1 MEHKLLKLV
10 IVVFLS
16 VNLFSK
22 DFLELYRTQGINA
35 VEKELEKSL
44 RDVNSWKKY
53 LENKNVD
60 YGFYETKEYV
70 IVAQKNNKEMS
81 VFAKNGD
88 DFKKISKDNMIIG
101 EKAGDKYLEGDK
113 KTPEGSYDLV
123 QKRTGLDQFYGP
135 LALVTSYPNNFDQ
148 SLNKKGHGIW
158 IHGMPLNG
166 DRESFT
172 QGCLA
177 IDNER
182 LKSLDSNINLK
193 KTVLITSHDE
203 LKKATKDDIAI
214 ILSSIYKWKDAWK
227 YSNIEEYLSFY
238 SKDFKRA
245 DRSDFNTFS
254 NQKRQ
259 IFAKN
264 ENKTINLFNIDISPY
279 PNSLDK
285 TMYRVLMD
293 EEYVSPSVQF
303 YGKKEL
309 FVEVSNNK
317 LQILTED

>member
-1 MEHKLLKLV
+1 MLKLV

-166 DRESFT
+166 DRENYT

-177 IDNER
+177 LNNEKLKELEKNIDY
-182 LKSLDSNINLK
+182 K
-193 KTVLITSHDE
+193 KTVLITSGDE
-203 LKKATKDDIAI
+203 FKKAKKEDIAL

-227 YSNIEEYLSFY
+227 TSNINEYLSFY
-238 SKDFKRA
+238 SKEFKRS

-254 NQKRQ
+254 NQKKQ

-264 ENKTINLFNIDISPY
+264 ENKVINLYNMDISPY
-279 PNSLDK
+279 PNSLGK
-285 TMYRVLMD
+285 KIYRAVMD
-293 EEYVSPSVQF
+293 EEYYSPSVKF
-303 YGKKEL
+303 VGKKEL
-309 FVEVSNNK
+309 FLEVANNK
-317 LQILTED
+317 VQILTED

>member
-1 MEHKLLKLV
+1 MLKLV

-22 DFLELYRTQGINA
+22 DFLELYRTKGINA
-35 VEKELEKSL
+35 VENELEKSL

-166 DRESFT
+166 DRENYT

-177 IDNER
+177 LNNEKLKELEKNIDY
-182 LKSLDSNINLK
+182 K
-193 KTVLITSHDE
+193 KTVLITSGDE
-203 LKKATKDDIAI
+203 FKKAKKEDIAL

-227 YSNIEEYLSFY
+227 VSNINEYLSFY
-238 SKDFKRA
+238 SKEFKRS
-245 DRSDFNTFS
+245 DRTDFNTFA
-254 NQKRQ
+254 NKKKQV
-259 IFAKN
+259 FAKN
-264 ENKTINLFNIDISPY
+264 ENKIINLYNMDISPY
-279 PNSLDK
+279 PNSLGK
-285 TMYRVLMD
+285 KIYRAVMD
-293 EEYVSPSVQF
+293 EEYYSPSVKF
-303 YGKKEL
+303 VGKKEL
-309 FVEVSNNK
+309 FIEVANNK
-317 LQILTED
+317 VQILTED

>member
-1 MEHKLLKLV
+1 MLKLV

-166 DRESFT
+166 DRENYT

-177 IDNER
+177 LNNEKLKELEKNIDY
-182 LKSLDSNINLK
+182 K
-193 KTVLITSHDE
+193 KTVLITSGDE
-203 LKKATKDDIAI
+203 FKKAKKEDIAL

-227 YSNIEEYLSFY
+227 TSNINEYLSFY
-238 SKDFKRA
+238 SKDFKRS
-245 DRSDFNTFS
+245 DGSDFTIFS
-254 NQKRQ
+254 NQKKQ

-264 ENKTINLFNIDISPY
+264 EDKTINLFNIDISPY
-279 PNSLDK
+279 PNSLNK
-285 TMYRVLMD
+285 TMYRILMD
-293 EEYVSPSVQF
+293 EEYTSPSVKF

-309 FVEVSNNK
+309 FVEIANNQ

>member
-1 MEHKLLKLV
+1 MLIMVFMRQKSMLLLHK
-10 IVVFLS
+10 
-16 VNLFSK
+16 
-22 DFLELYRTQGINA
+22 
-35 VEKELEKSL
+35 
-44 RDVNSWKKY
+44 
-53 LENKNVD
+53 
-60 YGFYETKEYV
+60 
-70 IVAQKNNKEMS
+70 KNNKEMS

-166 DRESFT
+166 DRENYT

-177 IDNER
+177 LNNEKLKELEKNIDY
-182 LKSLDSNINLK
+182 K
-193 KTVLITSHDE
+193 KTVLITSGDE
-203 LKKATKDDIAI
+203 FKKAKKEDIAL

-227 YSNIEEYLSFY
+227 TSNINEYLSFY
-238 SKDFKRA
+238 SKEFKRA
-245 DRSDFNTFS
+245 DRSDFNTFA
-254 NQKRQ
+254 NQKKQ

-264 ENKTINLFNIDISPY
+264 ENKIINLYNMDISPY
-279 PNSLDK
+279 PNSL
-285 TMYRVLMD
+285 
-293 EEYVSPSVQF
+293 
-303 YGKKEL
+303 GKK
-309 FVEVSNNK
+309 N
-317 LQILTED
+317 I

>member
-1 MEHKLLKLV
+1 MDIYRME
-10 IVVFLS
+10 
-16 VNLFSK
+16 
-22 DFLELYRTQGINA
+22 GIKA
-35 VEKELEKSL
+35 VEQELEKNL
-44 RDVNSWKKY
+44 RDVNFWKKY
-53 LENKNVD
+53 LEKRNVEYGYYEYNK
-60 YGFYETKEYV
+60 YV
-70 IVAQKNNKEMS
+70 ILAEKENKELS
-81 VFAKNGD
+81 IFENLED
-88 DFKKISKDNMIIG
+88 DYKLISKEKMIIG
-101 EKAGDKYLEGDK
+101 ENSGDKLLEGDK
-113 KTPEGSYDLV
+113 KTPEGSYDLL
-123 QKRTGLDQFYGP
+123 QKKTGLDQFYGP
-135 LALVTSYPNNFDQ
+135 FALVTSYPNSFDQ

-193 KTVLITSHDE
+193 KTVLITSHNE